1 MPRVTEQ
8 LVLGDR
14 SFKAIRPQ
22 NNNTPAM
29 FREANASSILTASV
43 INLGVQE
50 EKSSQLDRIRVKAS
64 IVQPVMGT
72 EPVGQIDTNRVDIAL
87 RLNQATSSANLAILI
102 ADFRAFVA
110 SSEFELAMKGEA
122 QY

>member
-29 FREANASSILTASV
+29 FREVNASSILTASV

-87 RLNQATSSANLAILI
+87 RLNQATSSVNLAILI